1 MPDQNCKIDFK
12 AMLMFYIENVQIG
25 MPDDDLQKMK
35 LIKKEILLLLCQR
48 RQKRCKQNRFSADQS
63 IIEE

>member
-35 LIKKEILLLLCQR
+35 LIKKEILL
-48 RQKRCKQNRFSADQS
+48 F
-63 IIEE
+63 